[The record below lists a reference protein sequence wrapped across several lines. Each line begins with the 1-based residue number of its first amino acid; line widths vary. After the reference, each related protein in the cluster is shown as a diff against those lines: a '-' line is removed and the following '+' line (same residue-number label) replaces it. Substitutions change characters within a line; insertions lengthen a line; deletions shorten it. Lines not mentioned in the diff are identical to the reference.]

1 MYARFSSFFLD
12 TINNFQVH
20 SFLRGQGMP
29 GEKGFAQLSL
39 ADVRSKFQ
47 NNSDEMERLKVDV
60 LKKREAEKTA
70 ELRQLKQKSKEI
82 LLKRDGEQGKFISV
96 PPMIALGYYTFPV
109 MFLFLNFC
117 VAAEITRLMSEM
129 EVIN

>member
-1 MYARFSSFFLD
+1 
-12 TINNFQVH
+12 
-20 SFLRGQGMP
+20 MP

-39 ADVRSKFQ
+39 ADVRAKFQ

-82 LLKRDGEQGKFISV
+82 LLKRDGEQGKFIV
-96 PPMIALGYYTFPV
+96 PYAGFWVLFFPHHV
-109 MFLFLNFC
+109 FCWSFC

-129 EVIN
+129 EVPNYF

>member
-1 MYARFSSFFLD
+1 
-12 TINNFQVH
+12 
-20 SFLRGQGMP
+20 MP